1 MFPIK
6 VDDSLQGRA
15 RDAIK
20 AFESGA
26 YISALSL
33 ALALPDICASRL
45 YPNLK
50 CGERY
55 AWWFNEYVS
64 SNYCNEASEEN
75 VDSESYF
82 DGDDCYRLRCVFLHE
97 GINALDVSRNKTAYN
112 VAQFRIFRHSEIS
125 CDHIGEQTAEG
136 KEMSFRQVDLDLA
149 KFIRAIQAGVDR
161 FARDF
166 PECNERRPIEG
177 PDSVFYNPILD
188 FSNLGDTLCS

>member
-55 AWWFNEYVS
+55 AWWFYEYVS
-64 SNYCNEASEEN
+64 CNYCSVASVEGVER
-75 VDSESYF
+75 ES
-82 DGDDCYRLRCVFLHE
+82 
-97 GINALDVSRNKTAYN
+97 
-112 VAQFRIFRHSEIS
+112 
-125 CDHIGEQTAEG
+125 
-136 KEMSFRQVDLDLA
+136 
-149 KFIRAIQAGVDR
+149 
-161 FARDF
+161 
-166 PECNERRPIEG
+166 
-177 PDSVFYNPILD
+177 
-188 FSNLGDTLCS
+188 